1 MREGKRQSE
10 EEEVENK
17 AGSGKYRNHIM
28 KDTQKQVGEAKLE
41 GGIKE
46 KVGGFRNKLG

>member
-1 MREGKRQSE
+1 MKEGKQQSE

-17 AGSGKYRNHIM
+17 AGLGKYRNHIM

-41 GGIKE
+41 GEIKK
-46 KVGGFRNKLG
+46 KVGEFRNKLR